1 MAHRLR
7 HRQTKGAATVEM
19 VLPPPRHISTP
30 PKRNHPRCRCP
41 AWQFAE
47 HGAEL
52 PV

>member
-30 PKRNHPRCRCP
+30 PKRNQPSAGIR
-41 AWQFAE
+41 ASQFAGYE
-47 HGAEL
+47 IACSA
-52 PV
+52 